1 MIRGWQ
7 TSTSLVLQSS
17 DAVAHL
23 IHALQ
28 GKELQIICFELLNPA
43 FQRLGLSVQ
52 THGLLENVWN
62 INWPPLPWTKLSK
75 EIFPVESVSHWAWAV
90 ATNTLHMQLKLQLE
104 THETG
109 QRHKS
114 QDAKTSSSSCHEDC
128 SVILAWS
135 FLIFA
140 IEVRKILRVYFKS
153 DCGRIAIHLQLESIY
168 PLQESTARSALQS
181 QWP

>member
-1 MIRGWQ
+1 MRWRIWFTPCKAKDSKLFALNFWTRPFRD
-7 TSTSLVLQSS
+7 LVFPFK
-17 DAVAHL
+17 HN
-23 IHALQ
+23 
-28 GKELQIICFELLNPA
+28 G
-43 FQRLGLSVQ
+43 
-52 THGLLENVWN
+52 
-62 INWPPLPWTKLSK
+62 PPLPWTKLSK

-135 FLIFA
+135 FLIFT
-140 IEVRKILRVYFKS
+140 IEIRKILRVYFKS
-153 DCGRIAIHLQLESIY
+153 DCGRIAIHLQLESILCRNR
-168 PLQESTARSALQS
+168 PQDLLFKASDHRDLAHLALHTGFLEHNDRHWGQY
-181 QWP
+181 